1 MSRGQAGAQDTDVRC
16 RDPFNRT
23 HLSDVDCERAR
34 AVAGYGD
41 RAYCQKTVTSIN
53 GGEQKVLRKCV
64 FSREALDGR
73 CFDQPQSSDFLTVGR
88 HCSTCETT
96 PDGCNAA
103 GPARR
108 PRCSAA
114 RPPLALR
121 RRRLAA
127 ARLSAET
134 PLPTPLPPSQ
144 PTTNPLLSRL

>member
-1 MSRGQAGAQDTDVRC
+1 MDLARCLAPLLLALACLLVAQPGAEALRCWVCSSSTDVRC

-73 CFDQPQSSDFLTVGR
+73 CFDQPQSSDFLTVE
-88 HCSTCETT
+88 HCSTCDDA
-96 PDGCNAA
+96 DGCNAA
-103 GPARR
+103 PGPA
-108 PRCSAA
+108 PAALSAA
-114 RPPLALR
+114 AALALSAAA
-121 RRRLAA
+121 LAA
-127 ARLSAET
+127 ARL
-134 PLPTPLPPSQ
+134 L
-144 PTTNPLLSRL
+144 R